1 MLKEKL
7 EKEKQNRPDMNAEE
21 IEAQLQVQEETKDGP
36 GISRA
41 DQLTK
46 LFGPT
51 QNQIKKKNNPIIKK
65 NEWNEKKKMQEHRE
79 KMIKGTVGNAVFDFL

>member
-7 EKEKQNRPDMNAEE
+7 EKEEQNQHGMNADE
-21 IEAQLQVQEETKDGP
+21 IEAQLQVEEETKDGP

-51 QNQIKKKNNPIIKK
+51 
-65 NEWNEKKKMQEHRE
+65 
-79 KMIKGTVGNAVFDFL
+79 

>member
-7 EKEKQNRPDMNAEE
+7 DKEKQNQPGMNAEE
-21 IEAQLQVQEETKDGP
+21 IEAQLQVQEESKDGP

-51 QNQIKKKNNPIIKK
+51 
-65 NEWNEKKKMQEHRE
+65 
-79 KMIKGTVGNAVFDFL
+79 

>member
-51 QNQIKKKNNPIIKK
+51 
-65 NEWNEKKKMQEHRE
+65 
-79 KMIKGTVGNAVFDFL
+79 